1 MPARVASISQLYY
14 FLAGVAA
21 AIEFGEGDGRP
32 AQPRHDVFPVD
43 ERTLAYPFG
52 ESRRHL

>member
-21 AIEFGEGDGRP
+21 AIEFGEGVGRP
-32 AQPRHDVFPVD
+32 VQPRHDVFPVD
-43 ERTLAYPFG
+43 ERTVAYPFG